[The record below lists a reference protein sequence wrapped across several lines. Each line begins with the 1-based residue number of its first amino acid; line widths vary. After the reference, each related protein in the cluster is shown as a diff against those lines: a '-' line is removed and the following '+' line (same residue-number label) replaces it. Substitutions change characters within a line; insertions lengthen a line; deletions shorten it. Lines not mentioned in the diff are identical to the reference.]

1 MYKVLVIAYYFPP
14 MGLSGVQRTLKFVK
28 YMKNYNWEPTVLTAA
43 NTGYY
48 AHDNY
53 LLKEAEEAKI
63 NIVRVGGRDI
73 NSILAKKGTIK
84 MPPEFIRKIL
94 SRLSYTFF
102 VPDNKKGWA
111 KKAIKTAHK
120 ILSEEKY
127 NLIFVSAPPFSAIN
141 IAVKL
146 KKEFNIP
153 LVVDYRDL
161 WYGNQFAFYP
171 TPIHK
176 FLNKRM
182 EYKALKVTELVIA
195 TNRRMKEK
203 LLNHF
208 KFLTFKDV
216 YIIPHGFDPADFN
229 ELHIDKKPN
238 EKMRLTYSGMFYEF
252 ITPKYFLNAFKQ
264 LSIERPDVTA
274 NIELQFIGHFRNENK
289 KLIKKLKLQ
298 EFVIE
303 FGYLD
308 HKEALSK
315 VMSSDVLWMM
325 VGYARN
331 VDTHSS
337 GKLYEYFGTRKP
349 ILVSVPDGA
358 LKASATEY
366 KASFITKPDDINEI
380 KETILRIYELY
391 VKGAL
396 PIPDEEFVE
405 KHRRDFLSELLT
417 KQFQFLVKDEII

>member
-94 SRLSYTFF
+94 SRLNYTFF

-264 LSIERPDVTA
+264 LSVERPDVTA

>member
-1 MYKVLVIAYYFPP
+1 

-94 SRLSYTFF
+94 SRLNYTFF

-208 KFLTFKDV
+208 KFLTFEDV